1 MSPRALA
8 VSTWGQLA
16 GLGILPPLMRM
27 TDEAS
32 TTDFAAAPAA
42 APADE
47 PGRAD
52 YLVRLRCG
60 AGAQVTVPEPDPS
73 EPASQIDE
81 LAADLN
87 LRNVEDEHLSA
98 PGNVGHCQ

>member
-1 MSPRALA
+1 MSPRELA

-27 TDEAS
+27 TDEAP
-32 TTDFAAAPAA
+32 TAVVVAAPAA
-42 APADE
+42 E
-47 PGRAD
+47 PGRAG
-52 YLVRLRCG
+52 YLVRLRGG
-60 AGAQVTVPEPDPS
+60 AGAQVTAPEPDPN

-87 LRNVEDEHLSA
+87 LRNVEDEYLSA
-98 PGNVGHCQ
+98 PGSVGHRQ

>member
-1 MSPRALA
+1 MTPRALA
-8 VSTWGQLA
+8 ISTWGQLA

-32 TTDFAAAPAA
+32 TTDFAAAPA
-42 APADE
+42 DE
-47 PGRAD
+47 PGRTG

-60 AGAQVTVPEPDPS
+60 AGAQVTAPEPDPN